1 MGSGLCKSDQIS
13 DELSDDFKKRN
24 KEIEVEIEKEKINNK
39 KIIKVLLLGTSD
51 SGKSTIVKQMRI
63 LHKNGF
69 KESELINFRYMI
81 YSNLMVSYHYVA
93 SGIYRLSIYV
103 PTNESVIL

>member
-1 MGSGLCKSDQIS
+1 MGSGLCKTDQVS
-13 DELSDDFKKRN
+13 DELSEDSKKRH
-24 KEIEVEIEKEKINNK
+24 KEIEAELAKEKIDDRK
-39 KIIKVLLLGTSD
+39 KIKMLLLGASD

-81 YSNLMVSYHYVA
+81 YSNLLVSYHYVA
-93 SGIYRLSIYV
+93 SGIYQLSIFV
-103 PTNESVIL
+103 PENEAVC